1 MWEKNSIVVVVGMR
15 FPAVIK
21 QNSFKKGRRLS
32 LSQGL
37 NITAVTRD
45 EIPRLT
51 QDHATSLR
59 AELNKSGVEP
69 NPGPGLSYRHLT
81 ALKVNG
87 QETESD

>member
-1 MWEKNSIVVVVGMR
+1 MQLVV
-15 FPAVIK
+15 K
-21 QNSFKKGRRLS
+21 DKGLLAKVRKSEILV
-32 LSQGL
+32 
-37 NITAVTRD
+37 AVTRD

-59 AELNKSGVEP
+59 AELNKGGIEP

-87 QETESD
+87 QETESDESEDEDLLRYLRG